1 MSDATILRPGEST
14 APPVEANDARLVYIG
29 RIRTPWIEVADC
41 PRMGRP
47 DGPRCRIE
55 IDAVWAPALDGIA
68 AGSLIEAFYWFDR
81 SRRDLVVQAPRH
93 APALRGTFSLRSPH
107 RPNPIGV
114 SVVSVEAV
122 EGSTLVVR
130 GLDCIDGTP
139 LIDLKPHVCDF
150 APGAAA
156 PSADSGHGIA

>member
-1 MSDATILRPGEST
+1 MNDATSLRPGERT
-14 APPVEANDARLVYIG
+14 TPAVEANGERLVYIG

-41 PRMGRP
+41 PRMGHP

-55 IDAVWAPALDGIA
+55 IDAVWAPALDGIV
-68 AGSLIEAFYWFDR
+68 AGSRIEVFYWFDR
-81 SRRDLVVQAPRH
+81 SRRDLLVQAPRH
-93 APALRGTFSLRSPH
+93 DPAVRGTFSLRSPH
-107 RPNPIGV
+107 RQNPIGV

-139 LIDLKPHVCDF
+139 LIDIKPHVCDF
-150 APGAAA
+150 APGAIE
-156 PSADSGHGIA
+156 PSAGGDNGVA